1 MAIRTE
7 VTKLWTVGRFIVIN
21 SIRTNSKDGNG
32 RTNSKNGNGQTNSK
46 DGNGRTNLKDG
57 NGRTNSKDGNGR
69 TNLKD
74 GNGRTN
80 SKDGNGGIVLRL
92 SDFAKAL
99 CFSSGTGYV
108 DQILAVG
115 LATGMN

>member
-7 VTKLWTVGRFIVIN
+7 VTKLWTVGRFLVIN

-32 RTNSKNGNGQTNSK
+32 RTNSKNGNGQ
-46 DGNGRTNLKDG
+46 
-57 NGRTNSKDGNGR
+57 TNSKDGNGR

-115 LATGMN
+115 LATDMN